1 MPTISNDRSAL
12 RFAAGLLLLAAG
24 HAALASGTI
33 EFDPKYESF
42 ESRAACEAAL
52 QRRHGAALA
61 RFAALPARERGGNR
75 VDSLKRDSDEQLG
88 YFEVLDLTAEPADS
102 IMPGSQTET
111 FTCRGNRLEHRVSLE
126 DKPKS

>member
-1 MPTISNDRSAL
+1 MRTISNDRRPVKAL
-12 RFAAGLLLLAAG
+12 AALLLLTTG
-24 HAALASGTI
+24 GAALASGTI

-75 VDSLKRDSDEQLG
+75 VDALKRDSDEQLG
-88 YFEVLDLTAEPADS
+88 YFEVLDLIAEPADS

-111 FTCRGNRLEHRVSLE
+111 FTCRGNRLEHRVSLG

>member
-1 MPTISNDRSAL
+1 MTLRPVAAAL
-12 RFAAGLLLLAAG
+12 FLIAAGG
-24 HAALASGTI
+24 PALASGTI

-52 QRRHGAALA
+52 QRRHGAAVA

-75 VDSLKRDSDEQLG
+75 VDALRRDSDAQLF
-88 YFEVLDLTAEPADS
+88 YFEVLDLAGEPADS
-102 IMPGSQTET
+102 IMPASQTET